1 MRFEEDY
8 CKTYFID
15 NRLRTYALSSRYV
28 PEDFKVLVRRK
39 TNAQVEKLIGKGER
53 YIDENDYEGA
63 VFHFKKLVK
72 DDIDDYR
79 AYLNLSIAYHE
90 LELYEDELNTIMR
103 YLNDHPEDLKR
114 FHNRLAE
121 LDSMGYFDMNQINF

>member
-1 MRFEEDY
+1 M
-8 CKTYFID
+8 
-15 NRLRTYALSSRYV
+15 
-28 PEDFKVLVRRK
+28 
-39 TNAQVEKLIGKGER
+39 EKLILKGEE
-53 YIDENDYEGA
+53 YIDGNDYERA
-63 VFHFKKLVK
+63 VFHFKKLIK
-72 DDIDDYR
+72 DNVDDYR
-79 AYLNLSIAYHE
+79 AYLNLSVAYHE